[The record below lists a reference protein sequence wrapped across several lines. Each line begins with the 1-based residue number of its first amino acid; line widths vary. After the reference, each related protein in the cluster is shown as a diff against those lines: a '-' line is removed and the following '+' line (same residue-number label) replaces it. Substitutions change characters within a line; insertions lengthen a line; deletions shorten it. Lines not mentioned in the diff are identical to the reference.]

1 MMKYVPPTS
10 LPDDNEKQGTI
21 ADRICNQLKNDIIEG
36 RLAQGS
42 KIIEEDLAKDYG
54 SSRGPIREAIR
65 RLEGMR
71 LVERI
76 PHAGARVVTLT
87 AERMHDLYIVREALE
102 GMSARLAARHM
113 DEAETK
119 ALWELLEYQE
129 QAISNAEGKLY
140 FQREGDLDFHFR
152 IARSSGNQW
161 LIYLLGSELYQLMRM
176 CRHRSARVHSRSTTA
191 LQEHRRIVEAI
202 SAGDGELAEILMRRH
217 ISGAWEIVK
226 ELVPYDAA
234 FSDEASING

>member
-1 MMKYVPPTS
+1 MKDAPPTS
-10 LPDDNEKQGTI
+10 LPDDSEKQGTI

-87 AERMHDLYIVREALE
+87 AETMHDLYIVREALE
-102 GMSARLAARHM
+102 GMSARLAAEHM

-129 QAISNAEGKLY
+129 QAINDTEGKLY
-140 FQREGDLDFHFR
+140 FQLEGDLDFHFR
-152 IARSSGNQW
+152 IARSSDNQW

-176 CRHRSARVHSRSTTA
+176 CRYRSARVRSRSTTA

-202 SAGDGELAEILMRRH
+202 AAGDGELAEILMRRH
-217 ISGAWEIVK
+217 ISGAWEVVK

-234 FSDEASING
+234 SFDEAGING

>member
-1 MMKYVPPTS
+1 MKNAPPTS
-10 LPDDNEKQGTI
+10 LPDGDEKQGTI

-36 RLAQGS
+36 GLVQGS

-71 LVERI
+71 LIERI

-87 AERMHDLYIVREALE
+87 AEGMHDLYVVREALE
-102 GMSARLAARHM
+102 GMSARLAAEQM
-113 DEAETK
+113 NEAETR

-129 QAISNAEGKLY
+129 QAINNAEGKLY
-140 FQREGDLDFHFR
+140 FQREGDSDFHFR
-152 IARSSGNQW
+152 IAHSSGNQW
-161 LIYLLGSELYQLMRM
+161 LIRLLDSELYQLMRM
-176 CRHRSARVHSRSTTA
+176 CRHRSARVRSRQATA

-202 SAGDGELAEILMRRH
+202 AAGDGELAEILMRRH
-217 ISGAWEIVK
+217 ISAAWQVVK
-226 ELVPYDAA
+226 ELVPYDMAP
-234 FSDEASING
+234 SDEVVING